1 MKIDQKV
8 ILGTVFF
15 LGILLLVG
23 WVAIKEE
30 ARIAEFES
38 QFVARSLERGATIF
52 ESNCSPCHGRTGQGS
67 GRAPALNNPALFNG
81 DRLSQMKWAGSLH
94 DYVANA
100 IAAGRPN
107 SGAYW
112 PEAMPTWGQDYGGP
126 LRSDEIEDLTRFVLN
141 WESTALDEENP
152 PEVVQDFILPGIRE
166 EGNLQ
171 ILASGQP
178 VGIEVNYA
186 DLPAGDATRG
196 QTLYDSNE
204 LGCSSCHLGGVI
216 GPNTEGTATRAADRV
231 ASAPELAGYTV
242 EQYLVESILQPN
254 AYLVPNQGSSNYS
267 AGGISLMQQNYSDR
281 IDAQDLADLVA
292 YLLTQTQAQ

>member
-30 ARIAEFES
+30 SRISEFET
-38 QFVARSLERGATIF
+38 QFTSRSLERGATIF
-52 ESNCSPCHGRTGQGS
+52 ESTCSPCHGRNGQGS

-81 DRLSQMKWAGSLH
+81 DRLGQMKWAGSLQ
-94 DYVANA
+94 DYIQNA

-107 SGAYW
+107 SSSYW

-126 LRSDEIEDLTRFVLN
+126 LRSDEVLDLTRFVMN
-141 WESTALDEENP
+141 WRSTALDEQNP
-152 PEVVQDFILPGIRE
+152 PEVVQDFVLPGIRE

-171 ILASGQP
+171 IMASGQP
-178 VGIEVNYA
+178 AGIEVNFA
-186 DLPAGDATRG
+186 DLPPGDATRG
-196 QTLYDSNE
+196 ETLYTSNE

-216 GPNTEGTATRAADRV
+216 GPDTIGTATRAAERV
-231 ASAPELAGYTV
+231 ATVPELAGYTV
-242 EQYLVESILQPN
+242 GQYFVESILQPN
-254 AYLVPNQGSSNYS
+254 AYIVPNQGSSNYS

-281 IDAQDLADLVA
+281 IDTQDLADLVA
-292 YLLTQTQAQ
+292 YLMTQTQSQ